1 MPPYNIL
8 EPGNTYDNG
17 QPRENGESFCLGCGG
32 ESYGRILNMGGAA
45 VLNFTKPLDVMLVPG
60 LAFDLQGRRLG
71 RGGGYGP
78 NSTMHC
84 MQQFSVPSNLLD

>member
-1 MPPYNIL
+1 
-8 EPGNTYDNG
+8 
-17 QPRENGESFCLGCGG
+17 
-32 ESYGRILNMGGAA
+32 MGGAA